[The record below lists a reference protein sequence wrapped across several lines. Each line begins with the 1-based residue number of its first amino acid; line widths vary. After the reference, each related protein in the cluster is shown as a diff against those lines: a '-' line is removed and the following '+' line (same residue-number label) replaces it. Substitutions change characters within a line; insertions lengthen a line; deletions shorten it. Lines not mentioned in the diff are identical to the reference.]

1 MKKLTQISK
10 FKQGSKVQGFY
21 ICVEKYI
28 RTTKGGDLFIDLELR
43 DMSGSIFG
51 KIWDNISELSSKFDK
66 GNAVAVSGI
75 VELYQES
82 LQLKIKKINKAT
94 IQYYGRYGFDPA
106 KIVPSSQ
113 KDPQKMWKAILNIIS
128 EIKMKDLRRLI
139 FLIYKEN
146 KKKIM
151 IKPSSINSSY
161 NFRSGFLEEVLAM
174 AQLAKKIVPLYKLDK
189 DMVISGVLLIKIG
202 VIKQIKSGYIS
213 DNSIEG
219 NLVGQSI
226 LARDILIIAIKKLK
240 NFPEGL
246 KLKLEHI
253 LISHENNYQPVASY
267 RPSFPEALLVH
278 SIYKMNSNMKLM
290 EQIIADDGDDNKFTN
305 IHNHFRLP
313 ILKE

>member
-10 FKQGSKVQGFY
+10 FKQGTKVQGFY

-75 VELYQES
+75 VELYQGS

-174 AQLAKKIVPLYKLDK
+174 AQLAKKIVSLYKLDK

>member
-1 MKKLTQISK
+1 MESY
-10 FKQGSKVQGFY
+10 FKHY
-21 ICVEKYI
+21 W
-28 RTTKGGDLFIDLELR
+28 R
-43 DMSGSIFG
+43 
-51 KIWDNISELSSKFDK
+51 
-66 GNAVAVSGI
+66 
-75 VELYQES
+75 
-82 LQLKIKKINKAT
+82 NKNET
-94 IQYYGRYGFDPA
+94 F
-106 KIVPSSQ
+106 KET
-113 KDPQKMWKAILNIIS
+113 N
-128 EIKMKDLRRLI
+128 

-146 KKKIM
+146 KRKIM

-174 AQLAKKIVPLYKLDK
+174 AQIAKIVSFYKLDK

-202 VIKQIKSGYIS
+202 VIKQIKSGHIS

-267 RPSFPEALLVH
+267 RPSFP
-278 SIYKMNSNMKLM
+278 
-290 EQIIADDGDDNKFTN
+290 
-305 IHNHFRLP
+305 
-313 ILKE
+313 

>member
-1 MKKLTQISK
+1 
-10 FKQGSKVQGFY
+10 
-21 ICVEKYI
+21 
-28 RTTKGGDLFIDLELR
+28 
-43 DMSGSIFG
+43 
-51 KIWDNISELSSKFDK
+51 
-66 GNAVAVSGI
+66 
-75 VELYQES
+75 
-82 LQLKIKKINKAT
+82 
-94 IQYYGRYGFDPA
+94 
-106 KIVPSSQ
+106 
-113 KDPQKMWKAILNIIS
+113 MWKAILNIIS

>member
-10 FKQGSKVQGFY
+10 FKQGTKVQGFY

>member
-1 MKKLTQISK
+1 
-10 FKQGSKVQGFY
+10 
-21 ICVEKYI
+21 
-28 RTTKGGDLFIDLELR
+28 
-43 DMSGSIFG
+43 
-51 KIWDNISELSSKFDK
+51 
-66 GNAVAVSGI
+66 
-75 VELYQES
+75 
-82 LQLKIKKINKAT
+82 
-94 IQYYGRYGFDPA
+94 
-106 KIVPSSQ
+106 
-113 KDPQKMWKAILNIIS
+113 
-128 EIKMKDLRRLI
+128 
-139 FLIYKEN
+139 
-146 KKKIM
+146 M

-226 LARDILIIAIKKLK
+226 LARDILIKAIKKLK

-253 LISHENNYQPVASY
+253 LISYENNYQPIASY

-313 ILKE
+313 ILKK

>member
-1 MKKLTQISK
+1 MKK
-10 FKQGSKVQGFY
+10 QGTKVQGFY

-290 EQIIADDGDDNKFTN
+290 EQIIADDSDDNKFTN

>member
-10 FKQGSKVQGFY
+10 FKQGTKVQGFY

-75 VELYQES
+75 VELYQGS

-213 DNSIEG
+213 DNSMEG

>member
-10 FKQGSKVQGFY
+10 FKQGTKVQGFY

-174 AQLAKKIVPLYKLDK
+174 AQLAKKIVSLYKLDK

>member
-75 VELYQES
+75 VEIYQES